1 MVESVRVPEN
11 YPSEYRKRVE
21 SVWVS
26 ENGRIRANNEKSSN
40 SAENREMVESVR
52 VPENY
57 PSEYRKRVY
66 SVWVSENGR
75 IRANTEKT

>member
-11 YPSEYRKRVE
+11 YPIEYRKRVE

-26 ENGRIRANNEKSSN
+26 ENGRIGANTEKSEI
-40 SAENREMVESVR
+40 SAENGEMVESVR
-52 VPENY
+52 VPKNC
-57 PSEYRKRVY
+57 PPEYRKRVE

-75 IRANTEKT
+75 FRANTEKS